1 MLRTG
6 RRWSPGFGK
15 RSNSVKFRRLRLAG
29 FKSFVDPTELRIE
42 DGLTGVVGPNGC
54 GKSNLLEAIRWVM
67 GESSPKSLRG
77 GGMEDVIF
85 AGTETRPSRDFAAV
99 TLSLDN
105 PDRTA
110 PAQFNDGTEI
120 EVVRRIERGL
130 GSAYRINGRDMRQKD
145 VQLLFADAATGAHSP
160 ALVSQGRIGAII
172 SAKPQE
178 RRLMLEEAA
187 GIAGLHVRRKDAE
200 QKLRAAEVN
209 LTRLDD
215 VLQGME
221 VQAAAL
227 RRQAKQAERYRA
239 LSDRIRIIEAQTL
252 FARWR
257 EAAAGSEAATRTA
270 ADVEARLVEL
280 TRAAAILSA
289 RQADAAADLPAL
301 RLAEAEAAAQL
312 QLLVQTRQA
321 LTTALVEVERR
332 QAELIRAAND
342 LARDQGREATFAAD
356 SGEALAKLAR
366 EDDELAERI
375 AASVESLAGV
385 GQQVAGAELAASE
398 NERALDVA
406 LAAHADA
413 QAGKRAAET
422 ALAGAQARQQ
432 RIGAEAARL
441 GGDLAD
447 AEALDT
453 GGSARATAEL
463 ALASADQA
471 LGLAAMRIEAAD
483 TARDAADGARQAAS
497 GKLAE
502 AQGYVRA
509 LLAERDVLVRR
520 LAQSATGGGA
530 HALDLLRVAAGYEKA
545 LAAALGDDLS
555 AGVGPD
561 GGPRRWAG
569 AVAAPTDPKLPDDVV
584 PLAARVEAPAELAR
598 RLRQVGVI
606 DGEPAA
612 ALIATLAVGQRIVSR
627 DGRLWRWDGFAAHGG
642 GVGAAAERLEA
653 RNRLAAVESEVP
665 GAESRVGAVQAMGD
679 AARHAYDAAASEER
693 AARDARGQA
702 EGQRAAAQA
711 ALADLAVA
719 EQRRAA
725 RIDALRLA
733 TMRAVEDAS
742 AASGEVDAARVEVG
756 RLADI
761 EALGVAAAKARL
773 AAEGSRAT
781 LATARAEQAG
791 LVRTREADAARRASV
806 AAEHASWER
815 RQAGSIAQV
824 AELAARAKAVA
835 TEQDDLSGRPAEI
848 AGKQTGLAAD
858 VQQGEAV
865 RREAAE
871 ALANAEAGLRATDS
885 ELRTANEAS
894 ATAREERARTTAQL
908 EYHEERRA
916 ELNSL
921 AGERFQCP
929 PVLLPERLG
938 FDEAK
943 IGEPAVLAAE
953 FERLTVDRERIG
965 PVNLRAEVELADI
978 ELTAATS
985 AAERAEL
992 ETAIARLRGSIG
1004 SLNREGRQRLLTAFE
1019 AVDAHFRRLFETLF
1033 GGGQAHLEL
1042 IDSDDP
1048 LEAGLE
1054 IMAQPPGKRLQSLT
1068 LLSGGE
1074 QALTAIALIFALF
1087 LTNPAPICVL
1097 DEVDAP
1103 LDDANVERF
1112 CDLLDRMCE
1121 LTDTRFL
1128 IVTHNAVTMA
1138 RMHRLFG
1145 ITMAEKGVSQLV
1157 SVDLARANAM
1167 VA

>member
-1 MLRTG
+1 MRRTG
-6 RRWSPGFGK
+6 LRSNPGFGK

-85 AGTETRPSRDFAAV
+85 AGTETRPSRDFADV

-110 PAQFNDGTEI
+110 PAQFNDGDQI

-178 RRLMLEEAA
+178 RRVMLEEAA

-239 LSDRIRIIEAQTL
+239 LSGRIRSLEAQTL
-252 FARWR
+252 FARYREALAAGEGAVR
-257 EAAAGSEAATRTA
+257 EAAMIAARLIQATIEAARLSTLQAEMA
-270 ADVEARLVEL
+270 A
-280 TRAAAILSA
+280 
-289 RQADAAADLPAL
+289 QLPGL
-301 RLAEAEAAAQL
+301 RRVEAEAAAR
-312 QLLVQTRQA
+312 VQVLTQA
-321 LTTALVEVERR
+321 GAGLA
-332 QAELIRAAND
+332 AELTEVRRRRDELLHAAAD
-342 LARDQGREATFAAD
+342 VARDQARETVLAADAKEALQRLAVEDAALAQRIALAEATVEGA
-356 SGEALAKLAR
+356 
-366 EDDELAERI
+366 AERV
-375 AASVESLAGV
+375 AATE
-385 GQQVAGAELAASE
+385 AAATA
-398 NERALDVA
+398 NERALDAALAAQAEAQGARRAAEVA
-406 LAAHADA
+406 LAAAEARVARTTGEAARVARELEGAGGPDGDDA
-413 QAGKRAAET
+413 VREEAVS
-422 ALAGAQARQQ
+422 ALLA
-432 RIGAEAARL
+432 AEAAL
-441 GGDLAD
+441 SD
-447 AEALDT
+447 AA
-453 GGSARATAEL
+453 AR
-463 ALASADQA
+463 
-471 LGLAAMRIEAAD
+471 IVAAD
-483 TARDAADGARQAAS
+483 TAREVADSERQAGAAAV
-497 GKLAE
+497 AE
-502 AQGYVRA
+502 TQGSLRA
-509 LLAERDVLVRR
+509 LTAERDALARR
-520 LAQSATGGGA
+520 LAQAAPGGGA
-530 HALDLLRVAAGYEKA
+530 SVLDSLRVAAGYEKA

-555 AGVGPD
+555 AGVGAE
-561 GGPRRWAG
+561 GARRWAG
-569 AVAAPTDPKLPDDVV
+569 SEARAGDPGFP
-584 PLAARVEAPAELAR
+584 AGVEALGSYVEGPGELAR
-598 RLRQVGVI
+598 RLRQIGVVEG
-606 DGEPAA
+606 DPDSE
-612 ALIATLAVGQRIVSR
+612 LIASLAVGQRLASR
-627 DGRLWRWDGFAAHGG
+627 DGRLWRWDGFVATGG
-642 GVGAAAERLEA
+642 GAGAAAERLEA
-653 RNRLAAVESEVP
+653 RNRLAAVETELP
-665 GAESRVGAVQAMGD
+665 GVAAGAGAAQEAVA
-679 AARHAYDAAASEER
+679 AARRAYDAASAEER
-693 AARDARGQA
+693 AGREARGLA
-702 EGQRAAAQA
+702 ERQRGAAQTRLAELAAA
-711 ALADLAVA
+711 A
-719 EQRRAA
+719 ERRAA
-725 RIDALRLA
+725 RIEALTAAAARAGEDTAAA
-733 TMRAVEDAS
+733 TAEA
-742 AASGEVDAARVEVG
+742 DAAHAVIDG
-756 RLADI
+756 LPDL
-761 EALGVAAAKARL
+761 EALIATAGEARR
-773 AAEGSRAT
+773 AAEASRSG

-791 LVRTREADAARRASV
+791 VIRARDADEARRAAV
-806 AAEHASWER
+806 EAELASWER
-815 RQAGSIAQV
+815 RFAGSVAQEV
-824 AELAARAKAVA
+824 ELAQRGGAIAVEQGALAR
-835 TEQDDLSGRPAEI
+835 RPDEI
-848 AGKQTGLAAD
+848 AAKQAALAAD
-858 VQQGEAV
+858 VQVAEAT
-865 RREAAE
+865 RRAETE
-871 ALANAEAGLRATDS
+871 ALAQAESGLRAV
-885 ELRTANEAS
+885 EIKVRAANEVS
-894 ATAREERARTTAQL
+894 AVAREERARNEAQV
-908 EYHEERRA
+908 EHHEARLVEIRA
-916 ELNSL
+916 T

-929 PVLLPERLG
+929 PPLLPERMA
-938 FDEAK
+938 FDEAS
-943 IGEPAVLAAE
+943 IGDAAALAAE
-953 FERLTVDRERIG
+953 FERLTLDRERIG

-985 AAERAEL
+985 AAERTEL

-1019 AVDAHFRRLFETLF
+1019 AVDAHFRQLFETLF

-1145 ITMAEKGVSQLV
+1145 VTMAEKGVSQLV
-1157 SVDLARANAM
+1157 SVDLARASAM